1 MLNTQNS
8 HEAREIIRAGEY
20 CGYTTG
26 AAKQN
31 VQGNLIILPKE
42 YAIEFAAFCHRNPKP
57 CPVIGMGTPGD
68 PCLNYTLGDID
79 IRTDLPKYKVFR
91 FGELVDEPT
100 NINSY
105 WRSDLVVFVLG
116 CSLSFELPLL
126 DAGFQL
132 PHIEKGTIV
141 PMYITNITCNPAGR
155 FQGPMV
161 VSMRSFPKNRV
172 DEVVK
177 ITSQFP
183 FVHGG
188 PVHVG
193 DPTAIGIKDL
203 YQPDWGE
210 SPDSLSL
217 DHVPMFWACGVTP
230 QVIIQTAKPSLCITH
245 SPGCMLITDLLNK
258 DLSIS

>member
-1 MLNTQNS
+1 M
-8 HEAREIIRAGEY
+8 
-20 CGYTTG
+20 
-26 AAKQN
+26 
-31 VQGNLIILPKE
+31 
-42 YAIEFAAFCHRNPKP
+42 
-57 CPVIGMGTPGD
+57 
-68 PCLNYTLGDID
+68 
-79 IRTDLPKYKVFR
+79 
-91 FGELVDEPT
+91 
-100 NINSY
+100 
-105 WRSDLVVFVLG
+105 
-116 CSLSFELPLL
+116 
-126 DAGFQL
+126 
-132 PHIEKGTIV
+132 
-141 PMYITNITCNPAGR
+141 
-155 FQGPMV
+155 
-161 VSMRSFPKNRV
+161 
-172 DEVVK
+172 VK

-230 QVIIQTAKPSLCITH
+230 QVIMQTAKPSLCITH